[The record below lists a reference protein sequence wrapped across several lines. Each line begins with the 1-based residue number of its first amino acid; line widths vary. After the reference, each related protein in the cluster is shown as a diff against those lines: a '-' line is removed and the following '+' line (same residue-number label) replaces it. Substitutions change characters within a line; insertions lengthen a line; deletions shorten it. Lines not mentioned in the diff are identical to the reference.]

1 MPRCDTL
8 CGVVDARR
16 SNRPVTRRCLY
27 IRVYIRVFIYIAESK
42 EKTRIK
48 PFAILHCRCV
58 VLSVVLVGPLPFI
71 RSRATALLPPAY
83 SRDSPD
89 AAEIDTDAGLRR
101 GGAGGAT
108 APRPRTA
115 YTPAL
120 YVAARGA
127 STYGAARSRSRGTFA
142 GIVASPS
149 EITCSSRAQEQLN
162 NNNPVRPQSS
172 RTRSDPGPVL

>member
-1 MPRCDTL
+1 MRTARVARSVYRIHAPGSAPISEPLYTSFYLYRGIKRKNSDKAICHPTL
-8 CGVVDARR
+8 SLC
-16 SNRPVTRRCLY
+16 
-27 IRVYIRVFIYIAESK
+27 
-42 EKTRIK
+42 
-48 PFAILHCRCV
+48 
-58 VLSVVLVGPLPFI
+58 SVKCSASGSVHPI
-71 RSRATALLPPAY
+71 SRDGLLPPAY